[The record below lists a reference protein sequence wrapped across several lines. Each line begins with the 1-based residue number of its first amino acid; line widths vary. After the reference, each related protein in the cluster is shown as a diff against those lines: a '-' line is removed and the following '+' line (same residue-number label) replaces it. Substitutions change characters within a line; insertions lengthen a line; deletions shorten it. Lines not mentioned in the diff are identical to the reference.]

1 MDLITLM
8 VNKGVDV
15 RARHTNSHVTAL
27 HKAARCEDEVMGRS
41 LVKLLL
47 ERYRYVYIYFDGRV
61 VIQTYKHTHIHSG
74 ADPNVEDLRG
84 ITPLFFAEHKECAL
98 LLVKYGA
105 NIYTTAHST
114 W

>member
-1 MDLITLM
+1 MMDLITLM

-61 VIQTYKHTHIHSG
+61 VIQTYTHT
-74 ADPNVEDLRG
+74 
-84 ITPLFFAEHKECAL
+84 
-98 LLVKYGA
+98 
-105 NIYTTAHST
+105 
-114 W
+114 